1 MMATIVLNAKR
12 EKSMLRRHPWIFSG
26 AIAKTDG
33 TPASG
38 ETVDIRAIDGRYL
51 GKGAYSPHSK
61 IRVRVWTFLPD
72 EDVTPALFRDRLERA
87 ILARATLFD
96 EGNTACRLVHAESD
110 WLPGIVIDR
119 YGGYI
124 VCQFLTAGAEYW
136 KPTIVSLLDTLLPN
150 CGIYERSDADARKK
164 EGLPEQTG
172 VLSGG
177 MPPDLVEIME
187 GGSRFFV
194 DVRQGHKTG
203 FYLDQRDNR
212 AAVTDYARGAEVL
225 NCFSYTGG
233 FAVAALKAGAVGLIN
248 VDASTDAL
256 SLARRNI
263 EINVSGTAMA
273 QYRVGDV
280 FTVLR
285 EYRDAGRRFDLIVLD
300 PPKFAE
306 SRQHL
311 EKAARG
317 YKDINLLAFKLL
329 RPGGVLMSF
338 SCSGLMTPD
347 IFEKTIAWA
356 ALDAGREA
364 QILRRLAASSDHPTA
379 LSFPEGSYLKGLICR
394 VW

>member
-1 MMATIVLNAKR
+1 MTAVILNARR
-12 EKSMLRRHPWIFSG
+12 EKSMQRRHPWIFSG
-26 AIAKTDG
+26 AIARTDG

-38 ETVDIRAIDGRYL
+38 ETVDIRSFDGTLL
-51 GKGAYSPHSK
+51 GKGAYSPASK
-61 IRVRVWTFLPD
+61 IRVRVWTFDPD
-72 EDVTPALFRDRLERA
+72 ENVAAAFFRHRLERA
-87 ILARATLFD
+87 ICGRAPLLNA
-96 EGNTACRLVHAESD
+96 ENTACRLVHAESD
-110 WLPGIVIDR
+110 GLPGIIIDK
-119 YGGYI
+119 YGEYI
-124 VCQFLTAGAEYW
+124 VGQFLTTGAEYW
-136 KPTIVSLLDTLLPN
+136 KTTVVSILAAIVPN
-150 CGIYERSDADARKK
+150 RGIYERSDADVRKK
-164 EGLPEQTG
+164 EGLPP
-172 VLSGG
+172 LSGALSG
-177 MPPDLVEIME
+177 AMPPDLVEIWE
-187 GGSRFFV
+187 NGNRFFV
-194 DVRQGHKTG
+194 DVRHGHKTG

-212 AAVTDYARGAEVL
+212 AALTPYAAGAEVL

-233 FAVAALKAGAVGLIN
+233 FGVAALKAGAISLIN
-248 VDASTDAL
+248 VDASADAL
-256 SLARRNI
+256 SLARQNI
-263 EINVSGTAMA
+263 EANVPGTASA
-273 QYRVGDV
+273 QYLLGDV

-285 EYRDAGRRFDLIVLD
+285 AYRDQDRRFDLIILD

-347 IFEKTIAWA
+347 LFEKTMAWA

-364 QILRRLAASSDHPTA
+364 QILHRLEASSDHPTA

>member
-1 MMATIVLNAKR
+1 MASIILNARR
-12 EKSMLRRHPWIFSG
+12 EKSIQRRHPWIFSG
-26 AIAKTDG
+26 AIARTDG
-33 TPASG
+33 TPAAG
-38 ETVDIRAIDGRYL
+38 ETVDIRSSDGTLL
-51 GKGAYSPHSK
+51 GKGAYSPSSK
-61 IRVRVWTFLPD
+61 IRVRVWTFDPD
-72 EDVTPALFRDRLERA
+72 EDVTEVFFRHRLERA
-87 ILARATLFD
+87 IRARTPLLNA
-96 EGNTACRLVHAESD
+96 ENTACRLVHAESD
-110 WLPGIVIDR
+110 GLPGVIIDR
-119 YGGYI
+119 YGEYI
-124 VCQFLTAGAEYW
+124 VGQFLTTGAEYW
-136 KPTIVSLLDTLLPN
+136 KPTIVSLLDALVPN
-150 CGIYERSDADARKK
+150 RGIYERSDADVRKK
-164 EGLPEQTG
+164 EGLPPQSG
-172 VLSGG
+172 ILSGA
-177 MPPDLVEIME
+177 MPPDLVEIRE
-187 GGSRFFV
+187 GGNRFFV
-194 DVRQGHKTG
+194 DVRHGHKTG

-212 AAVTDYARGAEVL
+212 DAVTPYATGAEVL

-233 FAVAALKAGAVGLIN
+233 FGVAALKAGAISLVN
-248 VDASTDAL
+248 VDASAEAL
-256 SLARRNI
+256 SLARHNI
-263 EINVSGTAMA
+263 EANVPEATGV
-273 QYRVGDV
+273 QYLLGDV

-285 EYRDAGRRFDLIVLD
+285 EYRDQNRRFDLIILD

-347 IFEKTIAWA
+347 LFEKTIAWS